1 MSLFASEAPKPPS
14 AGSARE
20 AEDRDQARIQ
30 DLNELIRHVDED
42 RALLTGALRVLHPGM
57 APGALAAALFALC
70 QRPLGLAS
78 FFLALADWEKD
89 ELHFPYYYEGG
100 RNRVPAHRSLSAA
113 PGLTGETLKR
123 GRPLYL
129 KTLAE
134 GRSLGVVLSQAEQD
148 SGLVPQSWLGIP
160 LGADPA
166 WGERPFG
173 VASFQ
178 SFQSDAFTPSRL
190 RLMEALGETLAF
202 AIKAVPRPS

>member
-1 MSLFASEAPKPPS
+1 MSFFASEAPKPPPAVS
-14 AGSARE
+14 ASE
-20 AEDRDQARIQ
+20 AEGREQVRIQ

-57 APGALAAALFALC
+57 APGELAAALFNLC

-78 FFLALADWEKD
+78 FFLALADWMHD

-100 RNRVPAHRSLSAA
+100 RVRIPANRSLSAS

-123 GRPLYL
+123 GRSVYV

-173 VASFQ
+173 VVSFQ

-202 AIKAVPRPS
+202 ALKAVPGNP